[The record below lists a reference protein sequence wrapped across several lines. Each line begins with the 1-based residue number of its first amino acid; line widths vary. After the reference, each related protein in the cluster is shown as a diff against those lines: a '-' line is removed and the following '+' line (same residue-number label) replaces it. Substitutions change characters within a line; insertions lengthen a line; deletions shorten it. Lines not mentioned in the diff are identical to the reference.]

1 MPPLSILLKPA
12 SSGCNLRC
20 AYCFYADE
28 AKART
33 IPNYGRMPEAVSHA
47 LIEKAVE
54 AAEGSVTFLFQ
65 GGEPTLAGLD
75 FFRDFVAHVK
85 KTAPPNLAVHYAI
98 QTNGTLLDQEWC
110 RFFKENRF
118 LAGLSLDGSREC
130 HNRFR
135 LDGAGKGTYDR
146 VRQAARRL
154 EQAGVEY
161 NVLTVVTGYLARH
174 VQSVF
179 SSLCNEGFRFQQYIP
194 CLDPLEEERGGQ
206 EYSLSPDQYA
216 EFLKKLFDLWYR
228 ELEQGRYWSV
238 RYFDN
243 LLWMLEG
250 HAPEQCSMRGYCG
263 LQYLVEAD
271 GSVYPCDFYG
281 LDAYRLGNIRDDAWE
296 DLDRAR
302 EALGFVEASLRVPEK
317 CGHCRWYPLCRNGC
331 RRDRVLEGAQ
341 LGCSYYCEAYAGFF
355 AYALPRL
362 GRARLLLRRIQTSW
376 SAREAVSGR

>member
-28 AKART
+28 AKVRT
-33 IPNYGRMPEAVSHA
+33 VPNYGRMPEAVSHA
-47 LIEKAVE
+47 LIEKAVK
-54 AAEGSVTFLFQ
+54 AAGDSVTFLFQ

-75 FFRDFVAHVK
+75 FFRDFVSHVK
-85 KTAPPNLAVHYAI
+85 KTVPPKLAVHYAI
-98 QTNGTLLDQEWC
+98 QTNGILLDQEWC
-110 RFFKENRF
+110 RFFKENNF

-130 HNRFR
+130 HDRFR
-135 LDGAGKGTYDR
+135 LDGNGKGTYDR
-146 VRQAARRL
+146 VQQAARQL
-154 EQAGVEY
+154 ERAGVEY

-174 VQSVF
+174 VQSAF
-179 SSLCNEGFRFQQYIP
+179 SSLCRQGFRFQQYIP

-206 EYSLSPDQYA
+206 GYSLSPARYEA
-216 EFLKKLFDLWYR
+216 FLKMLFDLWYR
-228 ELEQGRYWSV
+228 ELEQGRYWSI

-250 HAPEQCSMRGYCG
+250 HAPEQCSMRGCCG

-281 LDAYRLGNIRDDAWE
+281 LDEFRLGNIRDDAWE

-302 EALGFVEASLRVPEK
+302 ESLGFIEASRRIPEK
-317 CGHCRWYPLCRNGC
+317 CGQCRWYPLCRNGC
-331 RRDRVLEGAQ
+331 RRDRVLEGEE
-341 LGCSYYCEAYAGFF
+341 LGRSYYCEAYAGFF
-355 AYALPRL
+355 TYALPRL
-362 GRARLLLRRIQTSW
+362 GRAQILLRRIQ
-376 SAREAVSGR
+376 AL